1 MRLLAITSI
10 LESEPMSGTFN
21 QTSLRRV
28 VGAMFIIG
36 GILPAICLPLLSIV
50 FGYPE
55 IIRAEP
61 SILLTKLHETS
72 AFTPYLYYCGIGG
85 MGLFLALSSSMLGD
99 YLSSIKQ
106 TPWNR
111 MVATTGTVSGVILFA
126 GILRYARLFPELA
139 RMRVSGSYDPATIDL
154 LFEAFNTYLGET
166 LAEHVQ
172 FVFTTLF
179 MVSVG
184 VASLRTRALPRI
196 VAWAAFPIAL
206 VLFVGNLEFFG
217 VPGTFI
223 WNRMAALLWIGWSIA
238 AGGCLLFLRGPEA
251 RT

>member
-1 MRLLAITSI
+1 
-10 LESEPMSGTFN
+10 MSGTFN
-21 QTSLRRV
+21 QASLRRV
-28 VGAMFIIG
+28 VGAMFVIG
-36 GILPAICLPLLSIV
+36 GILPAICLPLLSIS

-61 SILLTKLHETS
+61 SVLLSKLRETRTL
-72 AFTPYLYYCGIGG
+72 TPYLYYFSFGG
-85 MGLFLALSSSMLGD
+85 MGLLLALSSSLLD
-99 YLSSIKQ
+99 EYLSSIKR

-111 MVATTGTVSGVILFA
+111 MVGTTGTVSGVILFA

-172 FVFTTLF
+172 FVFATLF
-179 MVSVG
+179 TVSIG
-184 VASLRTRALPRI
+184 VASLKTRALPRI
-196 VAWAAFPIAL
+196 VAGAAFPVAL

-223 WNRMAALLWIGWSIA
+223 WNRMGAVLWIGWSIA
-238 AGGCLLFLRGPEA
+238 AGSCLLFLRGPEA